1 MALILFDLDGT
12 IIDST
17 EYLLQALHLAVEDM
31 PHIQE
36 PSKETLQ
43 SAYGLT
49 GNAFWAKVVPDASP
63 QEITIIR
70 RRRSEFL
77 DQLVK
82 GKDLLFPGVKETLHQ
97 LKEDGHTLS
106 TASNCGTHY
115 LDMVLDSQD
124 IRQYFSEPICLGTIH
139 GEKKGDVLAVH
150 FEKFGKSE
158 AAYLVG
164 DRYSDIEAAKEHGIP
179 VIYCTYGFGTDE
191 EAAQADYRISSIDE
205 VRSIVS

>member
-17 EYLLQALHLAVEDM
+17 DYLLQALHLAVEDM

-49 GNAFWAKVVPDASP
+49 GNAFWAKVVPDATP

-82 GKDLLFPGVKETLHQ
+82 GKDILFPGVKETLQQ
-97 LKEDGHTLS
+97 LKDNGHTLT

-115 LDMVLDSQD
+115 LDMILDSQD
-124 IRQYFSEPICLGTIH
+124 IRHYFSEPICLGTIH
-139 GEKKGDVLAVH
+139 GEKKGDILTAH
-150 FEKFGKSE
+150 FDKFGKSE
-158 AAYLVG
+158 AFMVG
-164 DRYSDIEAAKEHGIP
+164 DRYSDIEAAKEHDIP
-179 VIYCTYGFGTDE
+179 VIFCTYGFGSEE
-191 EAAQADYRISSIDE
+191 EASQADYRISRIEE
-205 VRSIVS
+205 VCSIVS

>member
-17 EYLLQALHLAVEDM
+17 DYLLQALHLAVEDM

-36 PSKETLQ
+36 PTKETLQ
-43 SAYGLT
+43 AAYGLT
-49 GNAFWAKVVPDASP
+49 GNDFWAKVVPDASP

-82 GKDLLFPGVKETLHQ
+82 GKDLLFPGVKETLQQ
-97 LKEDGHTLS
+97 LKQDGHTLS

-115 LDMVLDSQD
+115 LDMILDSQD
-124 IRQYFSEPICLGTIH
+124 IRQYFSEPLCLGTIY
-139 GEKKGDVLAVH
+139 GEKKSEVLAVH

-158 AAYLVG
+158 AYLVG
-164 DRYSDIEAAKEHGIP
+164 DRYSDIEAAKDHDIP
-179 VIYCTYGFGTDE
+179 VIYCTYGFGTAE
-191 EAAQADYRISSIDE
+191 EAARADYQIGSIDE
-205 VRSIVS
+205 VLAIVS